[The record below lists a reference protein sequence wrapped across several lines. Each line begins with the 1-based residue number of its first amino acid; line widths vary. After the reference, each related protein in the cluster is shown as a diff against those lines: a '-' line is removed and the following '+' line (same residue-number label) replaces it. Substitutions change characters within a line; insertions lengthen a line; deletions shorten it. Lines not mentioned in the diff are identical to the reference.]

1 MVDGDESATV
11 TSFPAD
17 IEENLHQREKRMK
30 LSGSAMK
37 HIATAFA
44 VFALAASCGTIV
56 HHDLTL
62 TFDDSGERV
71 TVAAATSIP
80 TTKDSKD
87 RARDDRLRDDILAG
101 RDEWS
106 LRFANANPESYR
118 VVLDRAHGE
127 LIRAERSARIDT
139 ADLQKVFFDV
149 AVSAVVTRGDGW
161 AELAIYPGTSTRA
174 TRPQRDDAEKKLRAY
189 SERAVRYFAA
199 VRTMYGYMNENPRR
213 AKEIFGA
220 LFRDED
226 DGQPLLI
233 TAEEHDLVINL
244 RRALNEITEDD
255 STEQLEAEAD
265 LVYNPLPAR
274 IVVHVPGE
282 PLVVEGFAAGKDRE
296 LVAEPPSLLEA
307 VASLEGRWVTPDPL
321 AFATRPDAGNDP
333 ASEAALIAAMPR
345 RTSAVVGTIE
355 VGEAILQKLRPAPRY
370 RVRWI
375 TKPVG

>member
-1 MVDGDESATV
+1 MRRAFLSAAI
-11 TSFPAD
+11 F
-17 IEENLHQREKRMK
+17 
-30 LSGSAMK
+30 
-37 HIATAFA
+37 AF
-44 VFALAASCGTIV
+44 AASCGTIV

-62 TFDDSGERV
+62 TFDDTGERV
-71 TVAAATSIP
+71 SIAAATSIP

-87 RARDDRLRDDILAG
+87 RARDDRLREDILAG

-118 VVLDRAHGE
+118 VILDRAKGE

-174 TRPQRDDAEKKLRAY
+174 TRPQRDDAERKLRAY
-189 SERAVRYFAA
+189 SERAVHYFAA
-199 VRTMYGYMNENPRR
+199 VRSMYDYMNEHPPR
-213 AKEIFGA
+213 ATEVFTA

-226 DGQPLLI
+226 DPLQPLI
-233 TAEEHDLVINL
+233 SAEERDLVIAL
-244 RRALNEITEDD
+244 RTALNALTEDD
-255 STEQLEAEAD
+255 DTEQLEAEAD

-274 IVVHVPGE
+274 IVVNVPGV
-282 PLVVEGFAAGKDRE
+282 PLVVEGFAVGKDRE
-296 LVAEPPSLLEA
+296 LIAEPPSLLEA
-307 VASLEGRWVTPDPL
+307 VASLEGHWVTPDPL

-333 ASEAALIAAMPR
+333 ASEATLIAALPR
-345 RTSAVVGTIE
+345 RTSVVVGAIE
-355 VGEAILQKLRPAPRY
+355 VSDAIVQKLRPAPRY

-375 TKPVG
+375 VKRQG

>member
-1 MVDGDESATV
+1 M
-11 TSFPAD
+11 
-17 IEENLHQREKRMK
+17 KRIF
-30 LSGSAMK
+30 LA
-37 HIATAFA
+37 AA
-44 VFALAASCGTIV
+44 VFAFAASCGTIV

-62 TFDDSGERV
+62 TFDDNPERV
-71 TVAAATSIP
+71 TVTAATSIP
-80 TTKDSKD
+80 ATRDSKD
-87 RARDDRLRDDILAG
+87 RARDDHLREDILAG

-118 VVLDRAHGE
+118 VILDRARGE
-127 LIRAERSARIDT
+127 LIRAERNARIDS
-139 ADLQKVFFDV
+139 ADVQKIFFDV
-149 AVSAVVTRGDGW
+149 SVSAVVTRGDGW

-199 VRTMYGYMNENPRR
+199 VRTMYDYMNEHSPR
-213 AKEIFGA
+213 AKEIFAA

-226 DGQPLLI
+226 DGQPVLI
-233 TAEEHDLVINL
+233 SAEEHDLVLNL
-244 RRALNEITEDD
+244 RKALNALTEDD
-255 STEQLEAEAD
+255 DTEQLEAEAD

-282 PLVVEGFAAGKDRE
+282 PLAVEGFAIGKDHE
-296 LVAEPPSLLEA
+296 LVAEPPSLLQA

-345 RTSAVVGTIE
+345 RASVVVGAIE
-355 VGEAILQKLRPAPRY
+355 VSDAIVQKLRPAPRY

-375 TKPVG
+375 VKRQQ

>member
-1 MVDGDESATV
+1 M
-11 TSFPAD
+11 
-17 IEENLHQREKRMK
+17 KR
-30 LSGSAMK
+30 
-37 HIATAFA
+37 AFLAAA
-44 VFALAASCGTIV
+44 VFAFAASCGTVV

-80 TTKDSKD
+80 STKDSKD
-87 RARDDRLRDDILAG
+87 RARDDRLRDDIMAG

-118 VVLDRAHGE
+118 VILDRARGE
-127 LIRAERSARIDT
+127 LVRAERSARIDT

-189 SERAVRYFAA
+189 SERAVRYFHA
-199 VRTMYGYMNENPRR
+199 VRVMYDYMNEHPPR
-213 AKEIFGA
+213 AAELFTA

-226 DGQPLLI
+226 DAQPSLI
-233 TAEEHDLVINL
+233 NDEEHDLVIAL
-244 RRALNEITEDD
+244 RKAVNALTEDTD
-255 STEQLEAEAD
+255 TEQLEAEAD

-274 IVVHVPGE
+274 IVVRVPGE
-282 PLVVEGFAAGKDRE
+282 PLLVEGFALGRDKE
-296 LVAEPPSLLEA
+296 LIAEPPSLLDA

-321 AFATRPDAGNDP
+321 AFATRPDGGGDP
-333 ASEAALIAAMPR
+333 AKEAELIAAMPR
-345 RTSAVVGTIE
+345 HTTAVVGPIE
-355 VGEAILQKLRPAPRY
+355 VSDAIVQKLRPAPRY
-370 RVRWI
+370 RVRWM
-375 TKPVG
+375 TKKE

>member
-1 MVDGDESATV
+1 
-11 TSFPAD
+11 
-17 IEENLHQREKRMK
+17 
-30 LSGSAMK
+30 
-37 HIATAFA
+37 
-44 VFALAASCGTIV
+44 
-56 HHDLTL
+56 
-62 TFDDSGERV
+62 
-71 TVAAATSIP
+71 
-80 TTKDSKD
+80 
-87 RARDDRLRDDILAG
+87 
-101 RDEWS
+101 
-106 LRFANANPESYR
+106 
-118 VVLDRAHGE
+118 
-127 LIRAERSARIDT
+127 
-139 ADLQKVFFDV
+139 
-149 AVSAVVTRGDGW
+149 
-161 AELAIYPGTSTRA
+161 
-174 TRPQRDDAEKKLRAY
+174 
-189 SERAVRYFAA
+189 
-199 VRTMYGYMNENPRR
+199 MYGYMNENPRR

-233 TAEEHDLVINL
+233 TAEEHDLVLNL

-265 LVYNPLPAR
+265 IVYNPLPAR

-321 AFATRPDAGNDP
+321 AFSTRPEAGNDP
-333 ASEAALIAAMPR
+333 ESEAAIIAAMPR

-355 VGEAILQKLRPAPRY
+355 VGEAIVQKLRPAPRY

>member
-1 MVDGDESATV
+1 M
-11 TSFPAD
+11 
-17 IEENLHQREKRMK
+17 KR
-30 LSGSAMK
+30 
-37 HIATAFA
+37 AFLA
-44 VFALAASCGTIV
+44 AAIFAFAASCGTIV

-71 TVAAATSIP
+71 SIAAVTSIP
-80 TTKDSKD
+80 TAKDSKD

-106 LRFANANPESYR
+106 LRFANANPESSR
-118 VVLDRAHGE
+118 VILDRAHGE
-127 LIRAERSARIDT
+127 LIRAERSVRID
-139 ADLQKVFFDV
+139 AIDLQKIFFDV
-149 AVSAVVTRGDGW
+149 SVSAVVTRGDGW

-199 VRTMYGYMNENPRR
+199 LRSMYGYMNEHQQR
-213 AKEIFGA
+213 ATEIFTA

-226 DGQPLLI
+226 DGQPVLI
-233 TAEEHDLVINL
+233 TDEEHDLVIAL
-244 RRALNEITEDD
+244 RKALNELTEGDD
-255 STEQLEAEAD
+255 TEQLEAEAD

-282 PLVVEGFAAGKDRE
+282 PLLVEGFAIGRDKE

-307 VASLEGRWVTPDPL
+307 IASLEGRWVTPDPL
-321 AFATRPDAGNDP
+321 AFSMRPGGGGDP

-345 RTSAVVGTIE
+345 RTAVVVGAIE
-355 VGEAILQKLRPAPRY
+355 VSDAIVEKLRPAPRY
-370 RVRWI
+370 RVRWM
-375 TKPVG
+375 TKMARP

>member
-1 MVDGDESATV
+1 M
-11 TSFPAD
+11 
-17 IEENLHQREKRMK
+17 RR
-30 LSGSAMK
+30 
-37 HIATAFA
+37 AFLAAA
-44 VFALAASCGTIV
+44 VFAFAASCGTIV

-62 TFDDSGERV
+62 TFDDRGERV
-71 TVAAATSIP
+71 DVAAATSIP
-80 TTKDSKD
+80 STKDSKD
-87 RARDDRLRDDILAG
+87 RGRDDRLRDDIMAG

-118 VVLDRAHGE
+118 VILDRARGE

-189 SERAVRYFAA
+189 SERALRYFAA
-199 VRTMYGYMNENPRR
+199 LRSMYGYMNEHSAR
-213 AKEIFGA
+213 ATEIFAA

-226 DGQPLLI
+226 DAQPSLI
-233 TAEEHDLVINL
+233 TDEEHDLIIAL
-244 RRALNEITEDD
+244 RKALNALTEDD
-255 STEQLEAEAD
+255 DAEQLEAEAD

-274 IVVHVPGE
+274 IVVRVPGE
-282 PLVVEGFAAGKDRE
+282 PLLVEGFAIGRDKE

-307 VASLEGRWVTPDPL
+307 IASLEGRWVTPDPL
-321 AFATRPDAGNDP
+321 AFSIRPGGGGDP

-345 RTSAVVGTIE
+345 RTATVVGAIE
-355 VGEAILQKLRPAPRY
+355 VSDAIVEKLRPAPRY
-370 RVRWI
+370 RVRWM
-375 TKPVG
+375 TKVVR

>member
-1 MVDGDESATV
+1 M
-11 TSFPAD
+11 
-17 IEENLHQREKRMK
+17 KRI
-30 LSGSAMK
+30 LLGA
-37 HIATAFA
+37 A
-44 VFALAASCGTIV
+44 VFAFAASCGTIV

-62 TFDDSGERV
+62 TFDETGERV

-87 RARDDRLRDDILAG
+87 RARDDRLREDILAG

-127 LIRAERSARIDT
+127 LIRAERSARIDA
-139 ADLQKVFFDV
+139 ADLQKIFFDV

-174 TRPQRDDAEKKLRAY
+174 TRAQRDDAEKKLRAY
-189 SERAVRYFAA
+189 SERAVHYFAE
-199 VRTMYGYMNENPRR
+199 VRTMYDYMNEHSNR
-213 AKEIFGA
+213 AAEIFAA

-226 DGQPLLI
+226 DAQQPVI
-233 TAEEHDLVINL
+233 SAEERDLVINL
-244 RRALNEITEDD
+244 RKALNALTEGDD
-255 STEQLEAEAD
+255 TEQLEAEAD

-282 PLVVEGFAAGKDRE
+282 PLAVEGFAVGKDHE
-296 LVAEPPSLLEA
+296 MIAEPPSLLEA
-307 VASLEGRWVTPDPL
+307 VAALEGRWITPDPL
-321 AFATRPDAGNDP
+321 AFALRPDAGNDP

-345 RTSAVVGTIE
+345 RTSAVVGEIE
-355 VGEAILQKLRPAPRY
+355 VSDAIVQKLRPAPRY

-375 TKPVG
+375 TKAAR

>member
-1 MVDGDESATV
+1 MRRI
-11 TSFPAD
+11 F
-17 IEENLHQREKRMK
+17 
-30 LSGSAMK
+30 
-37 HIATAFA
+37 IAAI
-44 VFALAASCGTIV
+44 VFAFAASCGTVV

-87 RARDDRLRDDILAG
+87 RARDDRLREDVLAG
-101 RDEWS
+101 RDEWG

-118 VVLDRAHGE
+118 VVFDRAKGE

-139 ADLQKVFFDV
+139 SDLQKIFFDV
-149 AVSAVVTRGDGW
+149 SVSAVVTRGDGW

-199 VRTMYGYMNENPRR
+199 VRTMYDYMNEHPPR
-213 AKEIFGA
+213 AKEIFAG

-226 DGQPLLI
+226 DAQQPLLS
-233 TAEEHDLVINL
+233 TEERDLVIVL
-244 RRALNEITEDD
+244 RTALNALTGDD
-255 STEQLEAEAD
+255 DTEQLEAEAD

-282 PLVVEGFAAGKDRE
+282 PLAVEGFAIGKDRD
-296 LVAEPPSLLEA
+296 LIAEPPSLLEA

-321 AFATRPDAGNDP
+321 AFATRPDAGSDP

-345 RTSAVVGTIE
+345 RASAVVGAIE
-355 VGEAILQKLRPAPRY
+355 VSDAIVQKLRPAPRY

-375 TKPVG
+375 VRRVKGEE

>member
-1 MVDGDESATV
+1 M
-11 TSFPAD
+11 
-17 IEENLHQREKRMK
+17 KRIF
-30 LSGSAMK
+30 LA
-37 HIATAFA
+37 AA
-44 VFALAASCGTIV
+44 VFAFAASCGTIV

-87 RARDDRLRDDILAG
+87 RARDDHLREDILAG

-118 VVLDRAHGE
+118 VVLDRARGE
-127 LIRAERSARIDT
+127 LIRAERSARID
-139 ADLQKVFFDV
+139 AVDLQQIFFDV
-149 AVSAVVTRGDGW
+149 SVSAVVTRGDGW

-189 SERAVRYFAA
+189 SERAIRYFAA
-199 VRTMYGYMNENPRR
+199 IRTMYDYMNENPPR
-213 AKEIFGA
+213 AKEIFAA

-226 DGQPLLI
+226 DAQPLLI
-233 TAEEHDLVINL
+233 SADEHDLVTNV
-244 RRALNEITEDD
+244 RHALNELTEDD
-255 STEQLEAEAD
+255 NTEQLEAEAD

-274 IVVHVPGE
+274 IVVRVPGE
-282 PLVVEGFAAGKDRE
+282 PLVVEGFAIGKDHE
-296 LVAEPPSLLEA
+296 LIAEPPSLLEA
-307 VASLEGRWVTPDPL
+307 IASLEGRWVTPDPL

-345 RTSAVVGTIE
+345 RTSAVVGAIE
-355 VGEAILQKLRPAPRY
+355 VSDAIVQKLRPAPRY

-375 TKPVG
+375 VKRVSS

>member
-1 MVDGDESATV
+1 
-11 TSFPAD
+11 
-17 IEENLHQREKRMK
+17 MK
-30 LSGSAMK
+30 LSSSAK
-37 HIATAFA
+37 KRIASAIAIFAFG
-44 VFALAASCGTIV
+44 ASCGTIV

-71 TVAAATSIP
+71 TIAAATSIP

-87 RARDDRLRDDILAG
+87 RARDDHLREDILAG

-118 VVLDRAHGE
+118 VVLDRAKGE

-139 ADLQKVFFDV
+139 ADLQKIFFDV
-149 AVSAVVTRGDGW
+149 SVSAVVTRGDGW

-189 SERAVRYFAA
+189 SKRAVRYFSA
-199 VRTMYGYMNENPRR
+199 VRAMYDYMNEHPPR
-213 AKEIFGA
+213 AKEIFAA

-226 DGQPLLI
+226 DTQQPLLSS
-233 TAEEHDLVINL
+233 EERDLVIVL
-244 RRALNEITEDD
+244 RTALNALTEDD
-255 STEQLEAEAD
+255 NTEQLEADAD

-282 PLVVEGFAAGKDRE
+282 PLIVEGFAAGKDRE

-333 ASEAALIAAMPR
+333 TSEAAIIAAMPR
-345 RTSAVVGTIE
+345 RTSAVVGAIE
-355 VGEAILQKLRPAPRY
+355 VSDAIVQKLRPAPRY

-375 TKPVG
+375 VRRQG